1 MTTQPGRLFDEFR
14 DSAWQTIIYG
24 VGFSIRQ
31 GAVFLLTPIYTR
43 RLSTEEYATM
53 SLAVLL
59 GNLVGQFARAG
70 IEQALFRSYYD
81 YDDQERRRVV
91 VSNALFLTLVLTT
104 VILGATYLMAL
115 PIAALFLRDR
125 ELARFLHIVLGA
137 AFFSNMTYVPL
148 AVFRLRMQPGRY
160 SAVSLLAFLMQLGS
174 TIYLVLGKGRGVE
187 GVLLA
192 NLLTATA
199 NAALMIFLIRDCLV
213 FQISGREIGKLL
225 SFGAPYAP
233 AGFLNKIMDSGD
245 RYIMQFMGLTAMVG
259 VYTLGY
265 TVGQSVQVFITVPL
279 GLMLTPVIFGME
291 KHPQAKKFYAHLPI
305 YVAIAGIGFALG
317 VSVVAK
323 ELVQIIALSEYA
335 SAWRV
340 VPILS
345 LAFAI
350 IALRLTVSVGLSLK
364 RKTIFFLLNR
374 IIAVLLKLLLSYWW
388 IPWWGMMGASVAQ
401 LIAEALAFT
410 FILAIS
416 QRYYWV
422 DYQWRRLGHI
432 SLAALAVY
440 SLSTL
445 IHIDNPWVSIVT
457 KLLIWMLYPIL
468 MIVTGLLTVEEKRRL
483 GEIWRFSMLPRLESN
498 SLMNQ
503 ARQLL
508 SGSGD

>member
-24 VGFSIRQ
+24 IGFSIRQ

-91 VSNALFLTLVLTT
+91 VSTALFLTLVLTT
-104 VILGATYLMAL
+104 VILGATYLMAS

-160 SAVSLLAFLMQLGS
+160 SAISLLAFLMQMGL

-233 AGFLNKIMDSGD
+233 AGLLNKIMDSGD
-245 RYIMQFMGLTAMVG
+245 RYIMQFMGLTTMVG
-259 VYTLGY
+259 LYSLGY
-265 TVGQSVQVFITVPL
+265 TVGQSVTVFITIPL
-279 GLMLTPVIFGME
+279 GLMLTPVIFAME
-291 KHPQAKKFYAHLPI
+291 KHPRAKKFYAHLPT
-305 YVAIAGIGFALG
+305 YVAVAGTGFALG
-317 VSVVAK
+317 ISLLAK
-323 ELVQIIALSEYA
+323 DLIRIIATPEYA
-335 SAWRV
+335 PAWRV

-345 LAFAI
+345 LAFLI
-350 IALRLTVSVGLSLK
+350 IALRKPVSVGLGLK
-364 RKTIFFLLNR
+364 RKTGFFFLSLL
-374 IIAVLLKLLLSYWW
+374 IAVSLNLLLCYWW
-388 IPWWGMMGASVAQ
+388 IPIWGMMGAAVAQ
-401 LIAEALAFT
+401 LIAAVST
-410 FILAIS
+410 FGFNLIIS
-416 QRYYWV
+416 QKYFRV
-422 DYQWRRLGHI
+422 KQQWRRLAHI
-432 SLAALAVY
+432 FAVALALY
-440 SLSTL
+440 GFTTL
-445 IHIDNPWVSIVT
+445 IHINSVWISLVT
-457 KLLIWMLYPIL
+457 KSLSWLLYPAL
-468 MIVTGLLTVEEKRRL
+468 LVATGLLTVEEKRRL
-483 GEIWRFSMLPRLESN
+483 GEIWRFSMLPRLAS
-498 SLMNQ
+498 SGLMNQ